1 MQRFISEGIRER
13 HSQVVD
19 LSGVDLVVV
28 APNYFH
34 LFRLTLSTTLR
45 VGQ

>member
-13 HSQVVD
+13 HSQAVD
-19 LSGVDLVVV
+19 LFWADHATG
-28 APNYFH
+28 APFYFH
-34 LFRLTLSTTLR
+34 LFRLTLSMTLR